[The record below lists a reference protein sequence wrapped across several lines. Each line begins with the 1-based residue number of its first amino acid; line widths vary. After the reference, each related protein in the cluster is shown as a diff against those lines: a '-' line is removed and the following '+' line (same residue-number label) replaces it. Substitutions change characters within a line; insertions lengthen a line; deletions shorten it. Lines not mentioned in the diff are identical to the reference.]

1 MYIIPPI
8 VNNEQ
13 VQELPKELL
22 NLTTDWI
29 QEHKPSCTIYV
40 KDNEW
45 MEVGAWVIKNWKWV
59 SGISFLPHTN
69 NVYQLAPYE
78 TIDEDTYNKLLKE
91 LPKIDF
97 SELPKWEIVDSTN
110 GSREFACAGGKCE
123 L

>member
-1 MYIIPPI
+1 M
-8 VNNEQ
+8 
-13 VQELPKELL
+13 
-22 NLTTDWI
+22 I
-29 QEHKPSCTIYV
+29 QKYWCEHKPSCTIYV

-97 SELPKWEIVDSTN
+97 SGLPKWEIVDSTN